1 MKDTYILGM
10 SRGHNSSV
18 CLLKN
23 GEQIFYLEEERLT
36 RFKHDGT
43 PFRAL
48 EETKKYTDRIDAVA
62 IAHTDN
68 SAPQSDWCSNNVYV
82 ELLRKHHLIDHTTPV
97 FLMGHIHHQLHAACA
112 FYNSGFDSA
121 VAIIVDG
128 AGSRYDG
135 INNTG
140 MPITFWEAESIINCD
155 YPTDFRS
162 LYKNYQ
168 TNYGTARQNIKI
180 ETVDTEE
187 CWISDQPG
195 IVKCYEA
202 VTQYCGFSAIEA
214 GKTMGLAPYG
224 EADNRIP
231 DFFLANG
238 ASNRN
243 LITPTIPSAADINT
257 NNYEFLADPTLVN
270 QKNLAYKLQLDTQQA
285 VLDLIKKG
293 IELSGKKNV
302 VIAGGYGLNC
312 VANYFYKKN
321 LPPDINLYVEPISHD
336 AGTSIGAA
344 RLVHFKEFQNDVK
357 HPQTDIYH
365 GPKYTIDT
373 DQLKNLED
381 FKTSS
386 ASYKDIATLIKNKN
400 IICMFQGGSEAGPR
414 ALGNRSILF
423 DPTVPNGKDI
433 VNEVK
438 RREWFR
444 PFAGT
449 VLKENVHDWFD
460 MAGMDESP
468 FMMYAVD
475 VKKDKLGTIPS
486 ITHID
491 GTCRVQTVTE
501 EQNPHYYRLIREFNK
516 LSNVPI
522 LFNTSFNLGGDP
534 LVETIDDALS
544 TLRNSELKYL
554 YLPEVSLLLEKR

>member
-1 MKDTYILGM
+1 MSDTYILGM

-23 GEQIFYLEEERLT
+23 GEQIFYIEEERLS
-36 RFKHDGT
+36 RAKHDGT

-48 EETKKYTDRIDAVA
+48 DEIKKYTDRIDFVA

-68 SAPQSDWCSNNVYV
+68 AAPQSDWCSSNVYV
-82 ELLRKHHLIDHTTPV
+82 EFLRKHHLITHETQV
-97 FLMGHIHHQLHAACA
+97 FMMGHLHHQLHAACA
-112 FYNSGFDSA
+112 FYNSGFDDA

-128 AGSRYDG
+128 AGSRLEG
-135 INNTG
+135 TSSVG
-140 MPITFWEAESIINCD
+140 GPLTFWEAESIIGCA
-155 YPTDFRS
+155 YPTVFDP

-168 TNYGTARQNIKI
+168 TNYGTARQPITI
-180 ETVDTEE
+180 ENNEDANS
-187 CWISDQPG
+187 WISDQPG

-224 EADNRIP
+224 EPDGRIP
-231 DFFLANG
+231 SFFLPNG

-243 LITPTIPSAADINT
+243 LITPTIPSAADVNT
-257 NNYEFLADPTLVN
+257 NNYGFLSNVTLEN
-270 QKNLAYKLQLDTQQA
+270 QKNLAYKLQADTQQA
-285 VLDLIKKG
+285 VLDLINKG
-293 IELSGKKNV
+293 IELSGKRNV

-321 LPPDINLYVEPISHD
+321 LPADVNLYVEPISHD

-344 RLVHFKEFQNDVK
+344 KLVHFKMFQNDVK
-357 HPQTDIYH
+357 HPQTNIYH
-365 GPKYTIDT
+365 GPQYDL
-373 DQLKNLED
+373 DASALEKLSD
-381 FKTSS
+381 FK
-386 ASYKDIATLIKNKN
+386 ASTVSYQDVATLIRNKN
-400 IICMFQGGSEAGPR
+400 IVCMFQGGSEAGPR
-414 ALGNRSILF
+414 ALGNRTILF
-423 DPTVPNGKDI
+423 DPTIPNGKDI

-449 VLKENVHDWFD
+449 ILKEHVNDWFK
-460 MAGMDESP
+460 MCGLEESP
-468 FMMYAVD
+468 FMMYAVEVND
-475 VKKDKLGTIPS
+475 DKLGVIPS
-486 ITHID
+486 ITHVD
-491 GTCRVQTVTE
+491 GTCRIQTVTE
-501 EQNPHYYRLIREFNK
+501 LQNTHYYNLIQEFNK

-534 LVETIDDALS
+534 LVETIDDALN
-544 TLRNSELKYL
+544 TLRKSDLKYL
-554 YLPEVSLLLEKR
+554 YLPEISLLLEKK

>member
-23 GEQIFYLEEERLT
+23 GEQLFYIEEERLT

-48 EETKKYTDRIDAVA
+48 EETKKFTDRIDAVA

-82 ELLRKHHLIDHTTPV
+82 ELLRKHNLIDHKTPV
-97 FLMGHIHHQLHAACA
+97 YLMGHIHHQLHAACA

-121 VAIIVDG
+121 VAVIVDG

-135 INNTG
+135 TNNTG
-140 MPITFWEAESIINCD
+140 MPITFWEAESIINCN
-155 YPTDFRS
+155 YPTDFTP

-168 TNYGTARQNIKI
+168 TNYGTARQHIKI
-180 ETVDTEE
+180 ENVETAE
-187 CWISDQPG
+187 CWIADQPG

-224 EADNRIP
+224 EADHRIP
-231 DFFLANG
+231 DFFLSNG

-257 NNYEFLADPTLVN
+257 NNYEFLADPTLIN

-293 IELSGKKNV
+293 IELSGNKNV

-321 LPPDINLYVEPISHD
+321 LPADVNLYVEPISHD

-357 HPQTDIYH
+357 HPQTNIYH
-365 GPKYTIDT
+365 GPKYTIDV
-373 DQLKNLED
+373 DQLIELDD
-381 FKTSS
+381 FKATTV
-386 ASYKDIATLIKNKN
+386 SYSDIAGLIRNKN
-400 IICMFQGGSEAGPR
+400 IVCMFQGGSEAGPR

-433 VNEVK
+433 VNQVK

-449 VLKENVHDWFD
+449 VLKENVHEWFD
-460 MAGMDESP
+460 MAGMEESP

-475 VKKDKLGTIPS
+475 VKKEKLGVVPS
-486 ITHID
+486 ITHVD
-491 GTCRVQTVTE
+491 DTCRVQTVTE
-501 EQNPHYYRLIREFNK
+501 KQNPHYYKLIQEFNK

-544 TLRNSELKYL
+544 TLRKSDLKYL
-554 YLPEVSLLLEKR
+554 YLPEVSLLLEKK

>member
-1 MKDTYILGM
+1 
-10 SRGHNSSV
+10 
-18 CLLKN
+18 
-23 GEQIFYLEEERLT
+23 
-36 RFKHDGT
+36 
-43 PFRAL
+43 
-48 EETKKYTDRIDAVA
+48 
-62 IAHTDN
+62 
-68 SAPQSDWCSNNVYV
+68 
-82 ELLRKHHLIDHTTPV
+82 
-97 FLMGHIHHQLHAACA
+97 MGHIHHQLHAACA

-121 VAIIVDG
+121 VAVIVDG

-135 INNTG
+135 TNNTG
-140 MPITFWEAESIINCD
+140 MPITFWEAESIINCN
-155 YPTDFRS
+155 YPTDFTP

-168 TNYGTARQNIKI
+168 TNYGTARQHIKI
-180 ETVDTEE
+180 ENVETAE
-187 CWISDQPG
+187 CWIADQPG

-224 EADNRIP
+224 EADHRIP
-231 DFFLANG
+231 DFFLSNG

-257 NNYEFLADPTLVN
+257 NNYEFLADPTLIN

-293 IELSGKKNV
+293 IELSGNKNV

-321 LPPDINLYVEPISHD
+321 LPADVNLYVEPISHD

-357 HPQTDIYH
+357 HPQTNIYH
-365 GPKYTIDT
+365 GPKYTIDV
-373 DQLKNLED
+373 DQLIELDD
-381 FKTSS
+381 FKATTV
-386 ASYKDIATLIKNKN
+386 SYADIAGLIRNKN
-400 IICMFQGGSEAGPR
+400 IVCMFQGGSEAGPR

-433 VNEVK
+433 VNQVK

-449 VLKENVHDWFD
+449 VLKENVHEWFD
-460 MAGMDESP
+460 MAGMEESP

-475 VKKDKLGTIPS
+475 VKKEKLGVVPS
-486 ITHID
+486 ITHVD
-491 GTCRVQTVTE
+491 DTCRVQTVTE
-501 EQNPHYYRLIREFNK
+501 KQNPHYYKLIQEFNK

-544 TLRNSELKYL
+544 TLRKSDLKYL
-554 YLPEVSLLLEKR
+554 YLPEVSLLLEKK